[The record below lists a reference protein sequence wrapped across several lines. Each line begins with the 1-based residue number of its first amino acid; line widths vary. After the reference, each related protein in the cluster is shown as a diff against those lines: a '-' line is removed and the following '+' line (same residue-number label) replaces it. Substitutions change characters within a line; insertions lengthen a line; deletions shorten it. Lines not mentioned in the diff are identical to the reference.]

1 MVCTVGVVVH
11 MVCGTHDAMSRD
23 TQGDHNV
30 EVVRRFTELLFDEVL
45 EGCVNGRVASEGGT
59 V

>member
-1 MVCTVGVVVH
+1 MVFD
-11 MVCGTHDAMSRD
+11 THDAMSRD

-30 EVVRRFTELLFDEVL
+30 EVVRRFTGLLFDEAL
-45 EGCVNGRVASEGGT
+45 EGCVNGRVASEGET

>member
-1 MVCTVGVVVH
+1 

-23 TQGDHNV
+23 TQGDQNV
-30 EVVRRFTELLFDEVL
+30 EVVRRFTGLLFDVVL
-45 EGCVNGRVASEGGT
+45 EGCVLGPVASEGGT